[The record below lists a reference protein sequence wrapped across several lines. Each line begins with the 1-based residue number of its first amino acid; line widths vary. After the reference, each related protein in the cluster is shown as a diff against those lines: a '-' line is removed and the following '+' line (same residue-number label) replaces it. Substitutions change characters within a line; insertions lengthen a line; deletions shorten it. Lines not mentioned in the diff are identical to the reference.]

1 MQLAHSSEHKQHAY
15 LQELSQNIMIGTS
28 KMQLAHSI
36 EPRQQASLQELK
48 ENIMIVLCQFVKL
61 YNPEN
66 TVLEVVNSTNKS
78 MCQMSREFSVHIS
91 DTQLTHQ
98 LCRKSPH
105 LPWPIFTTIQILPPD
120 LIWPPHPGDL
130 GFETRGGKR
139 WDEIAENSLRTG
151 APERF

>member
-1 MQLAHSSEHKQHAY
+1 MQLAYSSEHKQHAY

-98 LCRKSPH
+98 LCRKSPY
-105 LPWPIFTTIQILPPD
+105 LPWPIFTTIQILP
-120 LIWPPHPGDL
+120 WPATVDM
-130 GFETRGGKR
+130 R
-139 WDEIAENSLRTG
+139 DECHQALLADVVQLPMVLFSHDR
-151 APERF
+151 

>member
-36 EPRQQASLQELK
+36 EPIQHASLQELK

-98 LCRKSPH
+98 LCRKSPYSAVANFH
-105 LPWPIFTTIQILPPD
+105 Y
-120 LIWPPHPGDL
+120 
-130 GFETRGGKR
+130 
-139 WDEIAENSLRTG
+139 NSNITSGSDFASSSR
-151 APERF
+151 